1 MTEHTSHDG
10 SAPALLEARGLNK
23 RFGGVHALNDVNVAI
38 RAGTIHA
45 LVGENGAGKSTLGK
59 MLSGVYRPDSGEILI
74 DGELVSMRS
83 VREAQQHGVAIV
95 AQELMLSPHLTVA
108 QNVFLGIESRRPGGL
123 MIDRPASR
131 ARYEA
136 LRRDTGFDIDGD
148 TPVKALRVAEQQM
161 VEIMRGLARDVRLI
175 IMDEPT
181 AALSRDQAQKLFE
194 VIRGLRAR
202 GITIV
207 YVSHFLKEILA
218 LTDVITVMRDG
229 QVVSTKPASEHTEH
243 TLVNA
248 MLGRDAD
255 VAFPPKRSRPA
266 DAPVVGRF
274 TSLSRAPFVEDVSF
288 EVHRGEI
295 LGIAG
300 LVGSGRT
307 EVARMIFGAD
317 RGAGEVEIEGK
328 LVARRSPQEGM
339 AQGVSLVPESRKD
352 QGLILRRPIIENV
365 TLPHLW
371 DISRFGVISRS
382 KERREANEAIERV
395 DVRGAGPQVQ
405 VGQLSGGN
413 QQKVLFAKW
422 LFRQPK
428 ILITDEPTRGVDV
441 GAKRAIYDLL
451 HKAADQGTAVIVIS
465 SELEEV
471 IGLADRV
478 IAMRQGRVVAEF
490 EGDDVNEKNVLAA
503 VLAAGATPG
512 EAQREINV

>member
-1 MTEHTSHDG
+1 MTELTSHNG
-10 SAPALLEARGLNK
+10 STPALLEARGLNK
-23 RFGGVHALNDVNVAI
+23 RFGGVHALRDVSVSV
-38 RAGTIHA
+38 RSGTIHA

-59 MLSGVYRPDSGEILI
+59 MLSGVYRPDSGEIRI
-74 DGELVSMRS
+74 DGQVVSMRT
-83 VREAQQHGVAIV
+83 VREAQQNGVAIV

-108 QNVFLGIESRRPGGL
+108 QNVFLGIESRLPGGL
-123 MIDRPASR
+123 MIDRSASR

-136 LRRDTGFDIDGD
+136 LRRDTGFDLDGER
-148 TPVKALRVAEQQM
+148 PVKSLRVAEQQI
-161 VEIMRGLARDVRLI
+161 VEIMRALARNVRMI

-194 VIRGLRAR
+194 VIRHLQSR
-202 GITIV
+202 GITVI
-207 YVSHFLKEILA
+207 YVSHFLQEVLA
-218 LTDVITVMRDG
+218 LADVVTVMRDG
-229 QVVSTKPASEHTEH
+229 RVVSTQPAVEHSQQ

-255 VAFPPKRSRPA
+255 VAFPPKRTLEPDS
-266 DAPVVGRF
+266 PVVGRF
-274 TSLSRAPFVEDVSF
+274 RSLRRLPFVDDVSF
-288 EVHRGEI
+288 DVHRGEI

-307 EVARMIFGAD
+307 EVARLIFGAD
-317 RGAGEVEIEGK
+317 RGTGELEVDGEV
-328 LVARRSPQEGM
+328 VSVRSPRAGM
-339 AQGVSLVPESRKD
+339 ATGISLVPESRKD
-352 QGLILRRPIIENV
+352 QGLILRRPIVENV
-365 TLPHLW
+365 TLPHLR

-382 KERREANEAIERV
+382 KERREAGEAIARV

-451 HKAADQGTAVIVIS
+451 HLAADQGMAVIVIS
-465 SELEEV
+465 SELEE
-471 IGLADRV
+471 ILGLADRV
-478 IAMRQGRVVAEF
+478 IAMRLGKVVAEF
-490 EGDDVNEKNVLAA
+490 AGDDVNEQNVLSA
-503 VLAAGATPG
+503 VLAAAPTPS
-512 EAQREINV
+512 EAQRDDNP